1 MYRGLPTTLSSSS
14 AAAAAYVTFE
24 WGWRRSLLSKF
35 TVCSLGASEN
45 ASHSCG
51 CCRRERESERLSAAP
66 ATVAVADSD
75 RRLTFGSYAA
85 SSERQRE
92 RESVTIE
99 SMGGGVETENGI
111 GCCEGWRDGSRRV
124 RQFLWLTQ
132 IGPGCWGEKEGRTGF
147 ASQFVLA
154 QGQNLRE

>member
-1 MYRGLPTTLSSSS
+1 MRRG
-14 AAAAAYVTFE
+14 
-24 WGWRRSLLSKF
+24 
-35 TVCSLGASEN
+35 
-45 ASHSCG
+45 CG
-51 CCRRERESERLSAAP
+51 CCRLERANGSPRRRRPLP
-66 ATVAVADSD
+66 VADSD

-111 GCCEGWRDGSRRV
+111 GCCEGWRDGWRV